1 MTDTGRFCT
10 VDGCMLAF
18 GREGEGMPVVWQHG
32 LGADRSQPAEV
43 FPHCPAVRRITLECR
58 GHGASALGDAE
69 KLAIATFADDV
80 VALLDHLD
88 IKRAVVGGISLGA
101 AVALRVAADH
111 ADRVTALVLA
121 RPAWFVA
128 AAPPTLRVYRE
139 VADRIADR
147 GADEGARRFESS
159 PLLAEIEKISPDN
172 AASLRSFFRRPDPA
186 STVALLRRIP
196 LDGPG
201 VSLDRLAA
209 LRLPVMVIGND
220 RDYVHPLADARAL
233 AAAIPAATLV
243 EITSKSVDRDAYV
256 REFRQALAGFL
267 ASLRS
272 AHQ

>member
-1 MTDTGRFCT
+1 MTGSGRFCT
-10 VDGCMLAF
+10 VDGCVLAF
-18 GREGEGMPVVWQHG
+18 DRDGEGMPVVWQHG

-43 FPHCPAVRRITLECR
+43 FPHSPAVGRITLECR
-58 GHGASALGDAE
+58 GHGASALGDPE

-88 IKRAVVGGISLGA
+88 IERAVVGGISLGA

-111 ADRVTALVLA
+111 ANRVTALVLA

-139 VADRIADR
+139 VAESIADH

-159 PLLAEIEKISPDN
+159 PLLAEIEKTSPDN
-172 AASLRSFFRRPDPA
+172 AASLRGFFRRPDPA

-201 VSLDRLAA
+201 VSLDWLAA

-233 AAAIPAATLV
+233 AAAIPAATFV
-243 EITSKSVDRDAYV
+243 EITSKSVKRDAYV

-267 ASLRS
+267 ASLSS
-272 AHQ
+272 ARQ